1 MSGSQEQM
9 RVQMVQLCRAQQAS
23 KDAIEKMKKVLADT
37 NSTAKWMSQ
46 KEKDISRLR
55 KQIQELERAANALTL
70 DDMLEILDIGRE
82 HPLFDSRKILRS
94 TPEVSQS
101 ELALS
106 ITTDDAFREWQAADT
121 SAELFI
127 ETQLSSVSSRH
138 VSAVS
143 LVSSNLVQ
151 SLQDRPE
158 ATVIYFF
165 CGHHTAMSDAMR
177 GPSGMMRSL
186 ITQILRLCPVRLDFV
201 SVRLRQQLELL
212 NFRALCETFTRLVRQ
227 FPVTTVLSCIVDS
240 ISFFEG
246 HDIVQDCKSA
256 VEVLQDLVY
265 NPELGALLLLL
276 VTSPTRM
283 FPSECRLSIMNDDLV
298 GRNRATERRLSEA
311 GIRARETNH
320 SGVLPSMR
328 SQNLL
333 STVEIDSDDDWHS
346 DAP

>member
-1 MSGSQEQM
+1 
-9 RVQMVQLCRAQQAS
+9 MVQLYRAQQAS

-37 NSTAKWMSQ
+37 NSTAKWMNQ
-46 KEKDISRLR
+46 KEKDINRLR

-106 ITTDDAFREWQAADT
+106 ITTDDAFREWQAADI

-186 ITQILRLCPVRLDFV
+186 NNTNIAP
-201 SVRLRQQLELL
+201 
-212 NFRALCETFTRLVRQ
+212 
-227 FPVTTVLSCIVDS
+227 LSC
-240 ISFFEG
+240 
-246 HDIVQDCKSA
+246 
-256 VEVLQDLVY
+256 
-265 NPELGALLLLL
+265 
-276 VTSPTRM
+276 
-283 FPSECRLSIMNDDLV
+283 
-298 GRNRATERRLSEA
+298 AT
-311 GIRARETNH
+311 
-320 SGVLPSMR
+320 
-328 SQNLL
+328 
-333 STVEIDSDDDWHS
+333 
-346 DAP
+346 

>member
-1 MSGSQEQM
+1 
-9 RVQMVQLCRAQQAS
+9 MVQLCRAQQAS

-106 ITTDDAFREWQAADT
+106 ITTDDAFREWQAADI
-121 SAELFI
+121 SRI
-127 ETQLSSVSSRH
+127 VHRDSVVLR
-138 VSAVS
+138 
-143 LVSSNLVQ
+143 VQ
-151 SLQDRPE
+151 SSCLSRIAE

-177 GPSGMMRSL
+177 EPSGMMRSL
-186 ITQILRLCPVRLDFV
+186 IIQILRLCPVRLDFV

-227 FPVTTVLSCIVDS
+227 FPATTVLFCIVDS

-276 VTSPTRM
+276 ATSPTRTKHISGM

-298 GRNRATERRLSEA
+298 GRNRATQRQLSEA
-311 GIRARETNH
+311 GIRPRETNH
-320 SGVLPSMR
+320 SGVLPSTR

-333 STVEIDSDDDWHS
+333 STVETDSDDDWHS
-346 DAP
+346 DAT